1 MPNKKLLIGEVSLED
16 LLERLA
22 FAEEGVQH
30 AALDQAKLYM
40 AAATYRIKKMRSRQE
55 AESALENIRVD
66 LSLRV
71 RAKQKGQK
79 GVTERYLTDLVEAN
93 LSLRSM
99 KEAASKAK
107 RGEEWAKLLLE
118 AYEHRRGSL
127 KVLAQFAYMEDNF
140 SGGGQDVVD
149 RMRRKRE
156 RLKRELPDKED
167 EDFS

>member
-1 MPNKKLLIGEVSLED
+1 MPNKKILTGEVSLED
-16 LLERLA
+16 LLERLS
-22 FAEEGVQH
+22 FSEEGVQY

-40 AAATYRIKKMRSRQE
+40 AAATYRVKKMRTRQE
-55 AESALENIRVD
+55 AESSLENLRVD
-66 LSLRV
+66 FSLRV
-71 RAKQKGQK
+71 RAKYKGQK

-93 LSLRSM
+93 QSLRGA
-99 KEAASKAK
+99 KERASKAK

-140 SGGGQDVVD
+140 SGGSQDVVD

-156 RLKRELPDKED
+156 RLKRGLPEKED